1 MKGGWQ
7 DEGFH
12 KGHADITAAIK
23 RLETYIVEL
32 PAFYNMV
39 SEDHL
44 VLKPDPEKWSLKEVL
59 GHLIDSAL
67 NNLRRFTEIQF
78 SPAPYIIVSYNQNE
92 LVRVNHYQD
101 LPLDHLIELWESL
114 NQQIVYVVK
123 HIPVEKLET
132 PVNPQYDNNEMKSL
146 SWVVCDYV
154 AHMEHHLKQ
163 LKP

>member
-1 MKGGWQ
+1 M
-7 DEGFH
+7 
-12 KGHADITAAIK
+12 
-23 RLETYIVEL
+23 
-32 PAFYNMV
+32 
-39 SEDHL
+39 
-44 VLKPDPEKWSLKEVL
+44 L

-101 LPLDHLIELWESL
+101 LPLDHLLELWESL
-114 NQQIVYVVK
+114 NQQILYVVK
-123 HIPVEKLET
+123 QIPAAKLET
-132 PVNPQYDNNEMKSL
+132 PVNPQYDNDEMKSL
-146 SWVVCDYV
+146 NWVVCDYV

>member
-1 MKGGWQ
+1 MKSDWQ
-7 DEGFH
+7 DSGFH
-12 KGHADITAAIK
+12 KGHADITAGIK

-32 PAFYNMV
+32 PAFYKLF
-39 SEDHL
+39 SEEQL
-44 VLKPDPEKWSLKEVL
+44 VLKPDQEKWSHKEVL

-92 LVRVNHYQD
+92 LVRVNYYQD
-101 LPLDHLIELWESL
+101 LPLEHLLELWESL

-123 HIPVEKLET
+123 QIPSEKLET

-146 SWVVCDYV
+146 NWVICDYV